1 MTVLVSVINVIIRT
15 LNITLIQ
22 KIGLDTESEQTS
34 MIMQS
39 IFITSFIN
47 TGIILLFTNAN
58 L

>member
-22 KIGLDTESEQTS
+22 RIGLDTESEQTS